1 MAKDMRITLLLDF
14 YGDLLTEKQRE
25 ALELYYNDD
34 LSLGEIGA
42 DFGISRQGVR
52 DNIKRAEA
60 ILFEME
66 EKLGLAEKFSRI
78 KTSLDS
84 IRTQVDIIDQKNI
97 KFYRSKDINESIKVI
112 LSELD
117 ALDKLNE

>member
-1 MAKDMRITLLLDF
+1 
-14 YGDLLTEKQRE
+14 
-25 ALELYYNDD
+25 
-34 LSLGEIGA
+34 
-42 DFGISRQGVR
+42 
-52 DNIKRAEA
+52 
-60 ILFEME
+60 ME

>member
-1 MAKDMRITLLLDF
+1 MAKDMKVAYLLDF
-14 YGDLLTEKQRE
+14 YGDLLTEKQRDS
-25 ALELYYNDD
+25 LDFYYNED

-42 DFGISRQGVR
+42 NLGISRQGVR

-60 ILFEME
+60 VLFEME